1 MCLFI
6 NSSVNA
12 LKDELGVIIL
22 QTRKEDLK
30 LNLKRKDKI
39 RLASTFSIWTI
50 LLIFRLTLLKP
61 RNTKLPNGAALKSL
75 PKN

>member
-1 MCLFI
+1 MVLIFPNKNSLPAGCFLHGFHVGRGIVCLFI

-39 RLASTFSIWTI
+39 ET
-50 LLIFRLTLLKP
+50 
-61 RNTKLPNGAALKSL
+61 N
-75 PKN
+75 KNKK

>member
-30 LNLKRKDKI
+30 LNLKKKR
-39 RLASTFSIWTI
+39 
-50 LLIFRLTLLKP
+50 
-61 RNTKLPNGAALKSL
+61 
-75 PKN
+75 

>member
-1 MCLFI
+1 MVFLELRRDSRDTTNKNSLPAGYFLHVFHVGRGIVCLFI

-30 LNLKRKDKI
+30 LNLKKR
-39 RLASTFSIWTI
+39 
-50 LLIFRLTLLKP
+50 
-61 RNTKLPNGAALKSL
+61 
-75 PKN
+75 

>member
-1 MCLFI
+1 MVLIFPNKNSLPAGYFLHVFHVGRGIVCLFI

-30 LNLKRKDKI
+30 LNLKKKKI
-39 RLASTFSIWTI
+39 
-50 LLIFRLTLLKP
+50 KYV
-61 RNTKLPNGAALKSL
+61 
-75 PKN
+75 

>member
-6 NSSVNA
+6 NSSVNV

-30 LNLKRKDKI
+30 LNLKKR
-39 RLASTFSIWTI
+39 
-50 LLIFRLTLLKP
+50 
-61 RNTKLPNGAALKSL
+61 
-75 PKN
+75 